1 MRKTTT
7 LTLAVIGLAAALVG
21 CGSSTSTAPGVA
33 LAPSAGATAD
43 STTAVASA
51 STTSTTSSASVPTPK
66 SGPLS
71 KEPTIAP
78 GKGSPPKTLQTKDL
92 IKGAGATATKGSTVV
107 VNYVGALYSG
117 KVFQATWTSGQ
128 TFTAT
133 LSTGGVIPGWVE
145 GIPGMKVG
153 GRRQLI
159 IPPSLAYGKTGQPPQ
174 IPPNSTLIFD
184 VDLLAVKK

>member
-1 MRKTTT
+1 MPKKSI
-7 LTLAVIGLAAALVG
+7 LISGAVAVAAALAG
-21 CGSSTSTAPGVA
+21 CGGSSTAPGVV
-33 LAPSAGATAD
+33 LAPTGGPTAAA
-43 STTAVASA
+43 TTAAPTSS
-51 STTSTTSSASVPTPK
+51 STTSTTSVPTPT

-71 KEPTIAP
+71 KEPTITP
-78 GKGSPPKTLQTKDL
+78 PKGGPPKTLQTRDL
-92 IKGAGATATKGSTVV
+92 ITGTGATATKGSTVV

-128 TFTAT
+128 TFTGALT
-133 LSTGGVIPGWVE
+133 TGPSGVIPGWVQ

-174 IPPNSTLIFD
+174 IPPNATLIFD
-184 VDLLAVKK
+184 VDLLAVK